1 METLRVLIVED
12 EPPMRA
18 AVSRALSRF
27 TLQLPDIE
35 GEFRFEVEEA
45 GSAEEGLEKIE
56 DRPPDIVLLDH
67 QLPGMSGV
75 EMLGLLAERP
85 VEFLTVMMTAYATLE
100 NAVIATKR
108 GAYDFLAKPF
118 TPDELKA
125 VVSKTTRHLLLT
137 RETRR
142 LAREK
147 RQVRFQLLSVIVHE
161 LKAPL
166 AAIQG
171 YLYILKDKTGG
182 GPETYERAIDR
193 SLIRIEG
200 MRKLIMDLLD
210 LTRLES
216 GQKNRELTL
225 LDLRDT
231 ARVALESVQPEA
243 QARGIKIALQAD
255 AAIPITADR
264 GEMEIIMSNL
274 LTNAVKYNR
283 DGGRVD
289 VTISTADGRVRI
301 EVKDTGIGLSEEE
314 CGRLF
319 QEFVRIKNDQTRNIL
334 GSGLGLSI
342 LRKLARLYGG
352 DCTVQSVPGVG
363 STFAVDLLQEPTAE
377 LLAAGTMAAVAAGAP
392 VAVIS
397 APETPAAGLPVAGAA
412 PLRGEGEE

>member
-1 METLRVLIVED
+1 MDTLRILIVED

-18 AVSRALSRF
+18 AVSRSLSRF
-27 TLQLPDIE
+27 TLRLPDIE

-56 DRPPDIVLLDH
+56 ASPPDIVLLDH
-67 QLPGMSGV
+67 GLPGMSGV
-75 EMLGLLAERP
+75 ELLGLLAERP

-118 TPDELKA
+118 TPDELRA

-171 YLYILKDKTGG
+171 YLYILKDKSGG
-182 GPETYERAIDR
+182 EDPAVAERAIDR

-216 GQKNRELTL
+216 GQKKRELSRV
-225 LDLRDT
+225 DLREI
-231 ARVALESVQPEA
+231 ARAAIESVLPDA
-243 QARGIKIALQAD
+243 QARGIIVELHAGSPVPL
-255 AAIPITADR
+255 TADR
-264 GEMEIIMSNL
+264 GEMEIVLNNL

-289 VTISTADGRVRI
+289 VTISVADGKVRVQ
-301 EVKDTGIGLSEEE
+301 VKDTGIGMSKEE
-314 CGRLF
+314 CDRLF
-319 QEFVRIKNDQTRNIL
+319 QEFVRIKNDRTRSIL

-342 LRKLARLYGG
+342 LRKLARDYGG
-352 DCTVQSVPGVG
+352 DCTVQSMPDVG
-363 STFAVDLLQEPTAE
+363 STFTVELLQEPTAE
-377 LLAAGTMAAVAAGAP
+377 LLAAGATAALAADGPAAV
-392 VAVIS
+392 
-397 APETPAAGLPVAGAA
+397 TPAPGGAKEA
-412 PLRGEGEE
+412 

>member
-18 AVSRALSRF
+18 AVSRSLSRF
-27 TLQLPDIE
+27 TLRLPDIE

-45 GSAEEGLEKIE
+45 GSAEEGLAKIE
-56 DRPPDIVLLDH
+56 AKPPDIVLLDH
-67 QLPGMSGV
+67 GLPGMSGV
-75 EMLGLLAERP
+75 ELLGLLAERP

-100 NAVIATKR
+100 NAVAATKR

-142 LAREK
+142 LAQEK

-182 GPETYERAIDR
+182 EDPAVAERAIDR

-216 GQKNRELTL
+216 GQKKRELSPV
-225 LDLRDT
+225 DLREI
-231 ARVALESVQPEA
+231 ARAALESVLPDA
-243 QARGIKIALQAD
+243 QSRGIAVELHSET
-255 AAIPITADR
+255 PMPLTADR
-264 GEMEIIMSNL
+264 GEMEIVLNNL

-289 VTISTADGRVRI
+289 VTLSAADGKVRI
-301 EVKDTGIGLSEEE
+301 EVKDTGIGMSEEE
-314 CGRLF
+314 CDRLF
-319 QEFVRIKNDQTRNIL
+319 QEFVRIKNDRTRNIL

-342 LRKLARLYGG
+342 LRKLARVYGG
-352 DCTVQSVPGVG
+352 DCTVRSTPDVG
-363 STFAVDLLQEPTAE
+363 STFTVELLQEPTAE
-377 LLAAGTMAAVAAGAP
+377 LLAGGAP
-392 VAVIS
+392 
-397 APETPAAGLPVAGAA
+397 PATAA
-412 PLRGEGEE
+412 PPQSVRGT

>member
-1 METLRVLIVED
+1 METLRVLIIED
-12 EPPMRA
+12 EAPMRA
-18 AVSRALSRF
+18 AVGRALSNF

-45 GSAEEGLEKIE
+45 GSAEEGLEKI
-56 DRPPDIVLLDH
+56 DARAPDIVLLDH

-75 EMLGLLAERP
+75 ELLGTLSERP

-100 NAVIATKR
+100 NAVVATKR

-118 TPDELKA
+118 TPGELKA
-125 VVSKTTRHLLLT
+125 VVSKTTRHLMLT

-142 LAREK
+142 LAQEK

-171 YLYILKDKTGG
+171 YLYILKDKPGG
-182 GPETYERAIDR
+182 EDPAVAERAIDR

-216 GQKNRELTL
+216 GQKKRELAPV
-225 LDLRDT
+225 DLREV
-231 ARVALESVQPEA
+231 ARAAIESVQPDA
-243 QARGIKIALQAD
+243 QARGISIELRAD
-255 AAIPITADR
+255 EPILLTADR
-264 GEMEIIMSNL
+264 GEMEIILNNL

-283 DGGRVD
+283 DGGRVE
-289 VTISTADGRVRI
+289 VALHAAGGRVRV
-301 EVKDTGIGLSEEE
+301 EVRDTGIGMSEAD

-319 QEFVRIKNDQTRNIL
+319 QEFVRIRNEKTRHVM

-342 LRKLARLYGG
+342 LRKLARMYGG
-352 DCTVQSVPGVG
+352 DCTVQSTPDVG
-363 STFAVDLLQEPTAE
+363 STFTVE
-377 LLAAGTMAAVAAGAP
+377 LLSEPVSGSTGNGA
-392 VAVIS
+392 S
-397 APETPAAGLPVAGAA
+397 GFVAGRPAESPA
-412 PLRGEGEE
+412 RHGAGPR

>member
-18 AVSRALSRF
+18 AVSRSLSRF
-27 TLQLPDIE
+27 TLRLPDIE
-35 GEFRFEVEEA
+35 GEFRFVVEEA
-45 GSAEEGLEKIE
+45 ASAEEGLAKIE
-56 DRPPDIVLLDH
+56 ALPPDIVLLDH
-67 QLPGMSGV
+67 GLPGMSGV
-75 EMLGLLAERP
+75 ELLGILAERQ

-100 NAVIATKR
+100 NAVAATKR

-118 TPDELKA
+118 TPDELKE

-142 LAREK
+142 LAHEK

-182 GPETYERAIDR
+182 EDPAVAERAIDR

-210 LTRLES
+210 LTRIES
-216 GQKNRELTL
+216 GQKKRELSPV
-225 LDLRDT
+225 DLRET
-231 ARVALESVQPEA
+231 SRAALESVLPDA
-243 QARGIKIALQAD
+243 HARGITVELHGAD
-255 AAIPITADR
+255 PVPLTADR
-264 GEMEIIMSNL
+264 GEMEIILNNL

-289 VTISTADGRVRI
+289 VTLSAAGGKVRV
-301 EVKDTGIGLSEEE
+301 EVKDTGIGMSEEE
-314 CGRLF
+314 CGKLF
-319 QEFVRIKNDQTRNIL
+319 QEFVRIKNDRTRNIL

-352 DCTVQSVPGVG
+352 DCTVQSVPDVG
-363 STFAVDLLQEPTAE
+363 TTFTVELLQEPSAE
-377 LLAAGTMAAVAAGAP
+377 LLADGTTAAVTAGAVLP
-392 VAVIS
+392 GGSTATAV
-397 APETPAAGLPVAGAA
+397 LPGGAMEA
-412 PLRGEGEE
+412 

>member
-12 EPPMRA
+12 ESHMRT
-18 AVSRALSRF
+18 VVGRALSRF

-56 DRPPDIVLLDH
+56 KAPPDIILLDH

-75 EMLGLLAERP
+75 EMLGLLAGRP
-85 VEFLTVMMTAYATLE
+85 IETLTVMMTAYATLE

-125 VVSKTTRHLLLT
+125 VLSKTTRHLLLT

-182 GPETYERAIDR
+182 DDPATRDRAIDR
-193 SLIRIEG
+193 SLVRIEG

-216 GQKNRELTL
+216 GQKSRELAL
-225 LDLRDT
+225 LDLRET
-231 ARVALESVQPEA
+231 ARAALESVQAEA
-243 QARGIKIALQAD
+243 RARAITLALHAE
-255 AAIPITADR
+255 APVPLTADR
-264 GEMEIIMSNL
+264 GEMEIILSNL

-289 VTISTADGRVRI
+289 MTVTAADGRVRI

-319 QEFVRIKNDQTRNIL
+319 QEFVRIKNDRTRNIL

-342 LRKLARLYGG
+342 LRRLARLYGG
-352 DCTVQSVPGVG
+352 DCTVRSAPDLG
-363 STFAVDLLQEPTAE
+363 STFTVELSQTPTVE
-377 LLAAGTMAAVAAGAP
+377 LLAAGAAGAAG
-392 VAVIS
+392 VAGEPG
-397 APETPAAGLPVAGAA
+397 AAAGPASGSASAGTADA
-412 PLRGEGEE
+412 